1 MSFELNVV
9 LDEKTS
15 NTRRKEYL
23 VKNGEKLMYL
33 FRIITPPRGMEDLSP
48 SYKFEP
54 VLSIGLVPDI
64 SRVNNELYIFY
75 EENKLASMIRDENI
89 DQFIEDTAFAKESVK
104 YIVDNVL

>member
-1 MSFELNVV
+1 MSFELNIV

-15 NTRRKEYL
+15 NARRKEYL

-33 FRIITPPRGMEDLSP
+33 FRIITPPRGLEDFSP

-64 SRVNNELYIFY
+64 ACINGEFHIFY
-75 EENKLASMIRDENI
+75 EENNLVSIIRDNDI
-89 DQFIEDTAFAKESVK
+89 DQFIEDTTFAKETVK
-104 YIVDNVL
+104 YIIENIL